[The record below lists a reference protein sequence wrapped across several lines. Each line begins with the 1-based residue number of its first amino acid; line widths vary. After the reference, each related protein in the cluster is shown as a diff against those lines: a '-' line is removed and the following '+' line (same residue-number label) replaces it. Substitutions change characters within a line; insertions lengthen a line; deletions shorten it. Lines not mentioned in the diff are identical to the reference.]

1 MLWLV
6 ADWSKLLCTGELEV
20 IIHIIHAIL
29 FGRVLSK
36 NQPPPAYTHKYKI
49 NFHVNRSYLT

>member
-36 NQPPPAYTHKYKI
+36 NHPPLPHTHTHLKLI
-49 NFHVNRSYLT
+49 SMLTGVF

>member
-20 IIHIIHAIL
+20 IIDIIHAIL
-29 FGRVLSK
+29 FGHVLSK
-36 NQPPPAYTHKYKI
+36 NHPPPLHTHT
-49 NFHVNRSYLT
+49 H

>member
-6 ADWSKLLCTGELEV
+6 ADWSKLLCTGQLEEV

-36 NQPPPAYTHKYKI
+36 NHPPPRIHTHIK
-49 NFHVNRSYLT
+49 N

>member
-36 NQPPPAYTHKYKI
+36 NHPPPRIHTHIK
-49 NFHVNRSYLT
+49 N

>member
-36 NQPPPAYTHKYKI
+36 NQPPPRIHTHIK
-49 NFHVNRSYLT
+49 N